1 MHARQSAPAI
11 QNPAA
16 QSTEGHQHWSARA
29 PRVLEPRS
37 VPPLHPPGAGRAPDR
52 RPAAAGRVCGRLPDA
67 SAPLQVG
74 ERPVSPS
81 CLAAGRTVREETR
94 AKAQRTS
101 VPSCRRGP
109 TRTVSRLLRISRG
122 TMHASPC
129 RTGGRGPTASA
140 PPPRRRRQAVRHRSR
155 LHAALADPGG
165 LGPCRGSPRRRLRT
179 ALVAVAGWLRISERQ
194 RNIRTK
200 CLNGVQ
206 GVQKKLAPRSL
217 GQPIR
222 NKLIAR

>member
-16 QSTEGHQHWSARA
+16 QSTEGHQRWAARA

-37 VPPLHPPGAGRAPDR
+37 VPPLHPPGACRAPDR

-81 CLAAGRTVREETR
+81 YLAAGRTVREETR

-109 TRTVSRLLRISRG
+109 TRTVSRLLGISRG

-129 RTGGRGPTASA
+129 RTGGRGPAASA
-140 PPPRRRRQAVRHRSR
+140 PPPRTRRQAVRHRSR

-165 LGPCRGSPRRRLRT
+165 LGPCRGYPRRRLRR
-179 ALVAVAGWLRISERQ
+179 LLLLRGGCGRISERQ

-206 GVQKKLAPRSL
+206 GVQKNWHP
-217 GQPIR
+217 
-222 NKLIAR
+222 

>member
-1 MHARQSAPAI
+1 VHALQSAPAI

-16 QSTEGHQHWSARA
+16 QSTEGHQRWSARA

-81 CLAAGRTVREETR
+81 CFAARRTVREETR

-109 TRTVSRLLRISRG
+109 TRTVSRLLGISRG

-129 RTGGRGPTASA
+129 RTGGRQPR
-140 PPPRRRRQAVRHRSR
+140 PRRLARAAKPCVTGRGSTRRWRT
-155 LHAALADPGG
+155 LGG
-165 LGPCRGSPRRRLRT
+165 LVP
-179 ALVAVAGWLRISERQ
+179 AA
-194 RNIRTK
+194 
-200 CLNGVQ
+200 
-206 GVQKKLAPRSL
+206 APRGVGFGACCCCGVAAAGSRK
-217 GQPIR
+217 GNGISAQ
-222 NKLIAR
+222 NA